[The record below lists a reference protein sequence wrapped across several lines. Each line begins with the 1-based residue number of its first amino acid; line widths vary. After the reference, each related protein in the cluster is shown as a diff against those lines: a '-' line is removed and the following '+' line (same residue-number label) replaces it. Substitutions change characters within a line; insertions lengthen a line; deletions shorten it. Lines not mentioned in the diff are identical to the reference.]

1 MTGVRRLHAVVMVAV
16 VALGI
21 AGPALS
27 LSVSEVAREVRCPT
41 CNTPL
46 DVSNSPAAAAMK
58 DFIAARIAKG
68 EGEDQIINELVVE
81 FGRGVL
87 ATPPKS
93 GFDLI
98 AWIVPAL
105 FVAAGLAAIPFVT
118 RSWARRRATPEV
130 ADISPDDAARLE
142 DELRSHSG

>member
-1 MTGVRRLHAVVMVAV
+1 MRRIPAALLVAV
-16 VALGI
+16 VALGV

-27 LSVSEVAREVRCPT
+27 LSVYEVAREVRCPV
-41 CNTPL
+41 CNTSL
-46 DVSNSPAAAAMK
+46 DVSNSPAATAMK

-68 EGEDQIINELVVE
+68 EGKDQIIDGLVVE

-105 FVAAGLAAIPFVT
+105 FVAAGLGAIPFVT
-118 RSWARRRATPEV
+118 RSWARRRATPEIPE
-130 ADISPDDAARLE
+130 ISPDDAARLD
-142 DELRSHSG
+142 DELRNHPG